1 MVADGMYCGSNSLQ
15 ALGDIEIA
23 MKVLSDSGAAGDVH
37 PIDRH
42 YRQLG
47 CKMELLE
54 HSSDTFKV
62 SYEHTSIYSIRQNS
76 GKFTTSPPTNFI
88 LLICCA
94 QLPIHRYI
102 FYKNIFGCSNLSKA
116 STAIFCAV

>member
-1 MVADGMYCGSNSLQ
+1 MQWLQMECIAVQIPYLQ

-47 CKMELLE
+47 CKMEVLE

-62 SYEHTSIYSIRQNS
+62 SYEHTSIYI
-76 GKFTTSPPTNFI
+76 
-88 LLICCA
+88 
-94 QLPIHRYI
+94 
-102 FYKNIFGCSNLSKA
+102 
-116 STAIFCAV
+116 V

>member
-1 MVADGMYCGSNSLQ
+1 MINILNAMVADGMYYGSNSLQ

-47 CKMELLE
+47 CKMEVLE

-62 SYEHTSIYSIRQNS
+62 SYEHISI
-76 GKFTTSPPTNFI
+76 
-88 LLICCA
+88 
-94 QLPIHRYI
+94 
-102 FYKNIFGCSNLSKA
+102 
-116 STAIFCAV
+116 